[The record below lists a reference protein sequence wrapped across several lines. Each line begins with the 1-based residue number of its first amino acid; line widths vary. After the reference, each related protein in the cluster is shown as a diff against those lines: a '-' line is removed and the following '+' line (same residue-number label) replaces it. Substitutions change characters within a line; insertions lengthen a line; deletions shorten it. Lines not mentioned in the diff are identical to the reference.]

1 VNEAGRLRMQAW
13 RLSSTM
19 GSAKA
24 PDEIKRLVQK
34 FDATMTM

>member
-1 VNEAGRLRMQAW
+1 MQAW
-13 RLSSTM
+13 RLSSAT